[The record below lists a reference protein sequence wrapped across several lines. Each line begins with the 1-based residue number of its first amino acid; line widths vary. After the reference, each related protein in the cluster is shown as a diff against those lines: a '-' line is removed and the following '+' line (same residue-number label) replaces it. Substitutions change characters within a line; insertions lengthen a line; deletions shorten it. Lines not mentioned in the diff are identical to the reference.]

1 MPVIILVADGARSDS
16 LAEAI
21 DSGAL
26 PALARLRAEGAAH
39 TVTSTFPS
47 VTGPAYAPFLLGRY
61 PGPIGLPALRWFDR
75 TRSQASFPH
84 YTRSY
89 VGHEMRHVD
98 RDLAA
103 DAPTLF
109 ELAPRSLGSLSVIQ
123 RGLAKKSRLGAGP
136 RFAIRAARTHF
147 SGDAA
152 RWLDIDREMGREV
165 ASRVRAERPDFVFA
179 ALTGIDKASH
189 AEGHDHGLVVDA
201 MRIVDDVV
209 AELRDDAE
217 RGGWWDETHLWV
229 VSDHGHSPVSW
240 HDDLASVLEEAGSRV
255 VAHPWVYRAHPDA
268 AVMVSGNAMAH
279 IYLDLD
285 AAERP
290 WWPALGARWGELC
303 DMLVQ
308 RPSVDI
314 ALLPQSPTRCEVV
327 SATRGRAVVSL
338 APTAGGCMTYTYRTV
353 TGDPLGIGDELVAV
367 NGDDAWEATI
377 ETDYPDS
384 VVQVAHLAGA
394 SRSGEIILSAT
405 REWDFR
411 ARYEPIPHR
420 SSHGALH
427 REHMLVPLIVNRPP
441 GRTPRRTVDVMPS
454 ALAALGIPN
463 PPGLDGRSFLDRS
476 S

>member
-1 MPVIILVADGARSDS
+1 MPVIILVADGARPDS

-21 DSGAL
+21 DGGAL
-26 PALARLRAEGAAH
+26 PALARLRAEGGAYA
-39 TVTSTFPS
+39 VTSTFPS
-47 VTGPAYAPFLLGRY
+47 VTGPAYAPFLMGRY
-61 PGPIGLPALRWFDR
+61 PGPVGLPALRWYDR
-75 TRSQASFPH
+75 TRTQAAFPH

-98 RDLAA
+98 RDLAT

-123 RGLAKKSRLGAGP
+123 RGLAKKRRLGGGAG
-136 RFAIRAARTHF
+136 FALRAARTHF
-147 SGDAA
+147 SGNAA
-152 RWLDIDREMGREV
+152 RWLEIDRDMGRNV
-165 ASRVRAERPDFVFA
+165 ASRIRTERPDFVFA

-189 AEGHDHGLVVDA
+189 AGGHGHGLVGGA

-217 RGGWWDETHLWV
+217 RGGWWDDTHLWI
-229 VSDHGHSPVSW
+229 VSDHGHSPVSF
-240 HDDLASVLEEAGSRV
+240 HDDLAAVLEDAGNRV
-255 VAHPWVYRAHPDA
+255 VAHPWIYRAHPEI

-279 IYLDLD
+279 LYLELD
-285 AAERP
+285 APERP
-290 WWPALGARWGELC
+290 WWPALGDRWGDLA

-327 SATRGRAVVSL
+327 SAARGSAVVSL
-338 APTAGGCMTYTYRTV
+338 GRNQSGGTTYSYRMT
-353 TGDPLGIGDELVAV
+353 TGDPLGVGAELAAAD
-367 NGDDAWEATI
+367 GEEAWEATI
-377 ETDYPDS
+377 ATDYPDA

-394 SRSGEIILSAT
+394 SRSGEIILSAS

-427 REHMLVPLIVNRPP
+427 REHMLVPLIVNRTP
-441 GRTPRRTVDVMPS
+441 GRTPHRTVDVMPS
-454 ALAALGIPN
+454 ALDALGIPA
-463 PPGLDGRSFLDRS
+463 PPVLDGRSFLARS
-476 S
+476 R

>member
-1 MPVIILVADGARSDS
+1 VPVIILVADGARPDS
-16 LAEAI
+16 LAQAI
-21 DSGAL
+21 DGGAL
-26 PALARLRAEGAAH
+26 PALARLRADGAAH

-61 PGPIGLPALRWFDR
+61 PGPVGLPALRWFDR

-109 ELAPRSLGSLSVIQ
+109 ELVPRALGSLSVIQ
-123 RGLAKKSRLGAGP
+123 RGLAKKSQLGAGA
-136 RFAIRAARTHF
+136 RFALRAARTHF

-152 RWLDIDREMGREV
+152 RWLDIDREMGREI

-189 AEGHDHGLVVDA
+189 AEGHDHGLVADA

-217 RGGWWDETHLWV
+217 RGGWWDETQLWV
-229 VSDHGHSPVSW
+229 VSDHGHSPVSS
-240 HDDLASVLEEAGSRV
+240 HDDLAVVIEEAGSRV
-255 VAHPWVYRAHPDA
+255 VAHPWVYRAHPDV

-279 IYLDLD
+279 VYLDLD
-285 AAERP
+285 SRERP
-290 WWPALGARWGELC
+290 WWPALGERWGELAA
-303 DMLVQ
+303 MLFE
-308 RPSVDI
+308 RPSVDL
-314 ALLPQSPTRCEVV
+314 ALLPHSPSRCEVV
-327 SATRGRAVVSL
+327 SATRGRAEVSL
-338 APTAGGCMTYTYRTV
+338 ARSAGGCTTYSYRMT
-353 TGDPLGIGDELVAV
+353 TGDPLGIGGELVAV
-367 NGDDAWEATI
+367 NGDDAWTATI
-377 ETDYPDS
+377 ATDYPDS
-384 VVQVAHLAGA
+384 VVQVAHLAGS
-394 SRSGEIILSAT
+394 SRSGEIILSAA
-405 REWDFR
+405 RGWDFR

-441 GRTPRRTVDVMPS
+441 DHAPLRTVDVMPS
-454 ALAALGIPN
+454 ALDALGIPA
-463 PPGLDGRSFLDRS
+463 PPGLDGRSFL
-476 S
+476 